1 MARPEV
7 LVIRTGVANV
17 ASVVAGL
24 LRAGA
29 APRLTSDAEEVR
41 RADRVVL
48 PGVGA
53 FAAGMS
59 CLRSAGLDVAV
70 TDRISAGRATLA
82 VCLGLQLLCEGSE
95 EDPDIAGLGLLRG
108 YASRFPE
115 SVSVPQLGWNRV
127 EPDAGCRL
135 LRPGYAYFANSYR
148 FADESN
154 GTPAAYANH
163 GGRFVAAVET
173 DCVLACQFHPEL
185 SGTWGTELLR
195 RWLVANG
202 RGGERC

>member
-7 LVIRTGVANV
+7 IVVRTGVANV

-24 LRAGA
+24 LRAGG

-41 RADRVVL
+41 SAERVVL

-59 CLRSAGLDVAV
+59 CLRGAGLDTALK
-70 TDRISAGRATLA
+70 DRIAAGRATLA

-95 EDPDIAGLGLLRG
+95 EDVDEAGLGVLRG
-108 YASRFPE
+108 CASRFPE

-148 FADESN
+148 LAN
-154 GTPAAYANH
+154 GPVGWPAAYAEH

-185 SGTWGTELLR
+185 SGTWGTELLG
-195 RWLVANG
+195 RWLAGSG